1 MSAKPR
7 IKPTDRPPDQHETVP
22 VACGFV
28 RRMLVMLYDAAVILA
43 LMMFAT
49 SLVLLVHPA
58 TLTAGKDFWYTLYLL
73 TVWFLYLAWCW
84 QHGGLTLGM
93 RAWRVH
99 LISDNAQPIGWV
111 QSGFRFSASF
121 VSALPLGA
129 GYIWS
134 FFDRERR
141 AWHDL
146 WSRTRLCRTASS
158 A

>member
-1 MSAKPR
+1 MSAKPGA
-7 IKPTDRPPDQHETVP
+7 KPPELTLDRHETGP

-28 RRMLVMLYDAAVILA
+28 RRMLVMLYDAVVILA

-49 SLVLLVHPA
+49 GLVLLIHPA
-58 TLTAGKDFWYTLYLL
+58 TLTAGKDFWYSLYLL
-73 TVWFLYLAWCW
+73 AVWFLYLAWCW

-99 LISDNAQPIGWV
+99 LVSDNAQPVGWV
-111 QSGFRFSASF
+111 QSGLRFAASF

-134 FFDRERR
+134 IFDREHR
-141 AWHDL
+141 AWHDR
-146 WSRTRLCRTASS
+146 WSRSRLCRARSPT
-158 A
+158 